1 MKCPVGPPS
10 PVGPSIQ
17 LPLTPPATHGMPG
30 ARRTSSPSQPS
41 KLRFPPCSSQSA
53 PGRNTASLRG
63 RRRRALEAPGLGP
76 AWQRQTRVTRR
87 RRQRRQGRKKKRPRP
102 VLQQAGRNPSQKT
115 VNKYWTLQTTT
126 LNFDDFCF
134 ILKQEEPVRKTELL
148 KAFAKIDVNNEG
160 CILHSELHKLL
171 TTFCKLYMTTNEQ
184 CLKHALEKLEVD
196 SKLKRQQFGSQL
208 ETSSELATS
217 LISKT
222 IPKTARKTES
232 KPMLKRGHCKTS
244 SQCSSAPSCKASV
257 SSTISMGASSNKHSK
272 LIEANAAKEW
282 QHAQS
287 KGCFFLE
294 ENGEIISHKYKLFL
308 SQRSTVCITINP
320 VNLRQ
325 MEGKP
330 SPWLVVD
337 TALYI
342 LKENETEENIQLVG
356 FTELRNKEVFGWRG
370 ELEGGVYWV
379 IPFTTGCRFRKS
391 KKQIRREAK
400 LVHGDGEFTATKEFR
415 AALSEIF
422 EMIDLDGNGFLSL
435 EENNF
440 FEMRT
445 SGEKCDEEA
454 WAICK
459 ENFDMKNNELTRQ
472 GFMDLN
478 LMEASQQ
485 GRDLSSLW
493 MTLQSMGYNKALELT
508 EACPFSIRVYAE
520 KCKPR
525 IQPVCLEAG
534 GEQLKT
540 AICMS
545 VANKGDAKPMDASE
559 NIVIYTYK
567 SDTRI
572 TSVIGNKSESK
583 TVIHLNNEQSRN
595 CVSNRGLNTFA
606 VEVASNSMMVCQHV
620 MPQNE
625 QEEWIYS
632 CVYSILP

>member
-1 MKCPVGPPS
+1 MAGS
-10 PVGPSIQ
+10 QESNASLFSDQ
-17 LPLTPPATHGMPG
+17 T
-30 ARRTSSPSQPS
+30 PSQE
-41 KLRFPPCSSQSA
+41 SSQAKRSQNYEEETFYKNCRA
-53 PGRNTASLRG
+53 AYLAVFKSSLENIKSKEQ
-63 RRRRALEAPGLGP
+63 LCL
-76 AWQRQTRVTRR
+76 
-87 RRQRRQGRKKKRPRP
+87 

-171 TTFCKLYMTTNEQ
+171 TTRGEKMTLDEINAITE
-184 CLKHALEKLEVD
+184 LVEVNSD
-196 SKLKRQQFGSQL
+196 GKFDYY
-208 ETSSELATS
+208 
-217 LISKT
+217 
-222 IPKTARKTES
+222 
-232 KPMLKRGHCKTS
+232 
-244 SQCSSAPSCKASV
+244 
-257 SSTISMGASSNKHSK
+257 
-272 LIEANAAKEW
+272 KEW
-282 QHAQS
+282 QHTQS

-320 VNLRQ
+320 VNLHE

-342 LKENETEENIQLVG
+342 LKENEAEENIQLVG

-370 ELEGGVYWV
+370 ELEGGVYWI

-400 LVHGDGEFTATKEFR
+400 LVHGDGEVTATKEFR

-478 LMEASQQ
+478 LMEACQQ
-485 GRDLSSLW
+485 GRDLSSFW

-508 EACPFSIRVYAE
+508 EACPFSIHVYAE

-559 NIVIYTYK
+559 NIVIHTYK

-572 TSVIGNKSESK
+572 TSVIENKSESK

-606 VEVASNSMMVCQHV
+606 IEVASNSMMVCQHV